1 MKDSKRLIFC
11 IFSSR
16 SSSRFSVDVV
26 EFTAS
31 SGKFRGGVALYP
43 KVSEVRFDARLAK
56 FVLLFVVVVVSAISP
71 VARTIEFKRAS
82 SYCAISFKIFSLLL
96 RASNK
101 ADSCSLASVEAK
113 APGADIDFAVVV
125 AVVAVVAAAGA
136 RISSSFSTI
145 FPSSFFVTSSIV
157 VVALTTSNGVST
169 TSTFVSTF
177 LSFDFISKF
186 TFSSLFLSLI
196 HI

>member
-1 MKDSKRLIFC
+1 MYTFDYIARNFSLSLSPFSRGHRYATFALFWLTKNLFKTSTHSLKSSYKSVNGKVNTAKKASKRLIFC

-71 VARTIEFKRAS
+71 VARTIEFK
-82 SYCAISFKIFSLLL
+82 
-96 RASNK
+96 
-101 ADSCSLASVEAK
+101 
-113 APGADIDFAVVV
+113 
-125 AVVAVVAAAGA
+125 
-136 RISSSFSTI
+136 
-145 FPSSFFVTSSIV
+145 
-157 VVALTTSNGVST
+157 
-169 TSTFVSTF
+169 
-177 LSFDFISKF
+177 
-186 TFSSLFLSLI
+186 
-196 HI
+196 